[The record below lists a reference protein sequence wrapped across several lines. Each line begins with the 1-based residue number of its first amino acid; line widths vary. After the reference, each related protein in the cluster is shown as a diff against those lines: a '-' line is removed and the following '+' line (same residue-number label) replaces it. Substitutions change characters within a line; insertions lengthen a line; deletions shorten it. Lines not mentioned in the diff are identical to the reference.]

1 MPKHYKEVVEDIINK
16 MNEAKAMGG
25 KFIVRMKRPG
35 QNTVSAVFDT
45 KAQADAYEKEKK
57 KLGFQIENAFRPPV
71 RYSVKFSMRKG
82 GEIRKASYRD
92 KEGAERFKKMVLAKG
107 GKAIISTEEVQED
120 APANSV
126 AGGGVDLAP
135 NAAVSQSPH
144 MIKRKKEQG
153 AEQEKIK
160 DKIKKM
166 IQNNE
171 DNNNIVLKQV
181 LDGLDKV
188 DTKIDELTYGKTE
201 IKEVKEKEYKT
212 FKDKYNA

>member
-16 MNEAKAMGG
+16 MNEGFKVKYAMSPNQ
-25 KFIVRMKRPG
+25 KI
-35 QNTVSAVFDT
+35 AV
-45 KAQADAYEKEKK
+45 
-57 KLGFQIENAFRPPV
+57 
-71 RYSVKFSMRKG
+71 
-82 GEIRKASYRD
+82 ASYKSKSD
-92 KEGAERFKKMVLAKG
+92 AEKFKNDIIKKG
-107 GKAIISTEEVQED
+107 GKAILTTED

-166 IQNNE
+166 VQNNE
-171 DNNNIVLKQV
+171 DNNNIVFKQV

-188 DTKIDELTYGKTE
+188 DTKIDELSYGKTE
-201 IKEVKEKEYKT
+201 IKEVEKKEYKT
-212 FKDKYNA
+212 FKDKYNG

>member
-35 QNTVSAVFDT
+35 QKTVSAIFDT

-57 KLGFQIENAFRPPV
+57 KLGFQI
-71 RYSVKFSMRKG
+71 
-82 GEIRKASYRD
+82 
-92 KEGAERFKKMVLAKG
+92 
-107 GKAIISTEEVQED
+107 ED

>member
-16 MNEAKAMGG
+16 MNEGFKVKYAMSPNQ
-25 KFIVRMKRPG
+25 KI
-35 QNTVSAVFDT
+35 AV
-45 KAQADAYEKEKK
+45 
-57 KLGFQIENAFRPPV
+57 
-71 RYSVKFSMRKG
+71 
-82 GEIRKASYRD
+82 ASYKSKSD
-92 KEGAERFKKMVLAKG
+92 AEKFKNDIIKKG
-107 GKAIISTEEVQED
+107 GKAILTTED

-166 IQNNE
+166 VQNNE
-171 DNNNIVLKQV
+171 DNNNIVFKQV

-188 DTKIDELTYGKTE
+188 DTKIDELSYGKTE
-201 IKEVKEKEYKT
+201 IKEVEKKEYKT

>member
-35 QNTVSAVFDT
+35 QKTVSAIFDT

-57 KLGFQIENAFRPPV
+57 KLGFQI
-71 RYSVKFSMRKG
+71 
-82 GEIRKASYRD
+82 
-92 KEGAERFKKMVLAKG
+92 
-107 GKAIISTEEVQED
+107 ED

-188 DTKIDELTYGKTE
+188 DTKIDELSYGKTE
-201 IKEVKEKEYKT
+201 IKEVEKKEYKT
-212 FKDKYNA
+212 FKDKYNG

>member
-16 MNEAKAMGG
+16 MNEGFKVKYAMSPNQ
-25 KFIVRMKRPG
+25 KI
-35 QNTVSAVFDT
+35 AV
-45 KAQADAYEKEKK
+45 
-57 KLGFQIENAFRPPV
+57 
-71 RYSVKFSMRKG
+71 
-82 GEIRKASYRD
+82 ASYKSKSD
-92 KEGAERFKKMVLAKG
+92 AEKFKNDIIKKG
-107 GKAIISTEEVQED
+107 GKAILTTED

-166 IQNNE
+166 VQNNE
-171 DNNNIVLKQV
+171 DNNNIVFKQV
-181 LDGLDKV
+181 LDSLDKV
-188 DTKIDELTYGKTE
+188 DTKIDELSYGKTE
-201 IKEVKEKEYKT
+201 IKEVEKKEYKT
-212 FKDKYNA
+212 FKDKYNG

>member
-16 MNEAKAMGG
+16 MNEA
-25 KFIVRMKRPG
+25 
-35 QNTVSAVFDT
+35 
-45 KAQADAYEKEKK
+45 
-57 KLGFQIENAFRPPV
+57 NAFRPPV

-144 MIKRKKEQG
+144 MVKRKKEQG

-160 DKIKKM
+160 NKIKKM
-166 IQNNE
+166 VQNNE

-188 DTKIDELTYGKTE
+188 DAKIDEMNYGKS
-201 IKEVKEKEYKT
+201 EVKEVEKKEYKT
-212 FKDKYNA
+212 FRDKYNG

>member
-1 MPKHYKEVVEDIINK
+1 MPKHYKEMMDEIINK
-16 MNEAKAMGG
+16 MDEAKAMGG

-35 QNTVSAVFDT
+35 QNTVSAIFDT

-57 KLGFQIENAFRPPV
+57 KLGFQI
-71 RYSVKFSMRKG
+71 
-82 GEIRKASYRD
+82 
-92 KEGAERFKKMVLAKG
+92 
-107 GKAIISTEEVQED
+107 ED

-144 MIKRKKEQG
+144 MVKRKKEQG

-166 IQNNE
+166 VQNNE

-188 DTKIDELTYGKTE
+188 DTKIDELSYGKTE
-201 IKEVKEKEYKT
+201 IKEVEKKEYKT
-212 FKDKYNA
+212 FKDKYNG

>member
-1 MPKHYKEVVEDIINK
+1 MMDEIINK
-16 MNEAKAMGG
+16 MDEAKAMGG

-35 QNTVSAVFDT
+35 QNTVSAIFDT

-57 KLGFQIENAFRPPV
+57 KLGFQI
-71 RYSVKFSMRKG
+71 
-82 GEIRKASYRD
+82 
-92 KEGAERFKKMVLAKG
+92 
-107 GKAIISTEEVQED
+107 ED

-144 MIKRKKEQG
+144 MVKRKKEQG

-166 IQNNE
+166 VQNNE

-188 DTKIDELTYGKTE
+188 DTKIDELSYGKTE
-201 IKEVKEKEYKT
+201 IKEVEKKEYKT
-212 FKDKYNA
+212 FKDKYNG

>member
-1 MPKHYKEVVEDIINK
+1 MPKHYKEMIDEIINK
-16 MNEAKAMGG
+16 MDK
-25 KFIVRMKRPG
+25 
-35 QNTVSAVFDT
+35 D
-45 KAQADAYEKEKK
+45 
-57 KLGFQIENAFRPPV
+57 IE
-71 RYSVKFSMRKG
+71 
-82 GEIRKASYRD
+82 
-92 KEGAERFKKMVLAKG
+92 
-107 GKAIISTEEVQED
+107 ED

-166 IQNNE
+166 VQNNE

-188 DTKIDELTYGKTE
+188 DTKIDELSYGKTE
-201 IKEVKEKEYKT
+201 IKEVEKKEYKT
-212 FKDKYNA
+212 FKDKYNG

>member
-1 MPKHYKEVVEDIINK
+1 MMDEIINK
-16 MNEAKAMGG
+16 ME
-25 KFIVRMKRPG
+25 
-35 QNTVSAVFDT
+35 
-45 KAQADAYEKEKK
+45 
-57 KLGFQIENAFRPPV
+57 
-71 RYSVKFSMRKG
+71 
-82 GEIRKASYRD
+82 
-92 KEGAERFKKMVLAKG
+92 
-107 GKAIISTEEVQED
+107 ED

-166 IQNNE
+166 VQNNE

-212 FKDKYNA
+212 FKDKYNG

>member
-1 MPKHYKEVVEDIINK
+1 MPKHYKEMMDEIINK
-16 MNEAKAMGG
+16 MDESKSMGG

-35 QNTVSAVFDT
+35 QNTVSAIFDT

-57 KLGFQIENAFRPPV
+57 KLGFQI
-71 RYSVKFSMRKG
+71 
-82 GEIRKASYRD
+82 
-92 KEGAERFKKMVLAKG
+92 
-107 GKAIISTEEVQED
+107 ED

-188 DTKIDELTYGKTE
+188 DTKIDEMSYGKTE

>member
-16 MNEAKAMGG
+16 MNEAKA
-25 KFIVRMKRPG
+25 
-35 QNTVSAVFDT
+35 
-45 KAQADAYEKEKK
+45 KEV
-57 KLGFQIENAFRPPV
+57 E
-71 RYSVKFSMRKG
+71 
-82 GEIRKASYRD
+82 
-92 KEGAERFKKMVLAKG
+92 
-107 GKAIISTEEVQED
+107 ED

-160 DKIKKM
+160 NKIKKM
-166 IQNNE
+166 VQNNE

-188 DTKIDELTYGKTE
+188 DAKIDELNYGKTE
-201 IKEVKEKEYKT
+201 IKEVEEKEYKT

>member
-16 MNEAKAMGG
+16 MNEAKA
-25 KFIVRMKRPG
+25 
-35 QNTVSAVFDT
+35 
-45 KAQADAYEKEKK
+45 KEV
-57 KLGFQIENAFRPPV
+57 E
-71 RYSVKFSMRKG
+71 
-82 GEIRKASYRD
+82 
-92 KEGAERFKKMVLAKG
+92 
-107 GKAIISTEEVQED
+107 ED

-160 DKIKKM
+160 NKIKKM
-166 IQNNE
+166 VQNNE

-188 DTKIDELTYGKTE
+188 DAKIDELSYGKTE
-201 IKEVKEKEYKT
+201 IKEVEEKEYKT

>member
-35 QNTVSAVFDT
+35 QNTVSAIFDT

-57 KLGFQIENAFRPPV
+57 KLGFQI
-71 RYSVKFSMRKG
+71 
-82 GEIRKASYRD
+82 
-92 KEGAERFKKMVLAKG
+92 
-107 GKAIISTEEVQED
+107 ED

-166 IQNNE
+166 VQNNE
-171 DNNNIVLKQV
+171 DNNNIVFKQV
-181 LDGLDKV
+181 LDSLDKV
-188 DTKIDELTYGKTE
+188 DTKIDELSYGKTE
-201 IKEVKEKEYKT
+201 IKEVEKKEYKT
-212 FKDKYNA
+212 FKDKYNG

>member
-1 MPKHYKEVVEDIINK
+1 MMDEIINK
-16 MNEAKAMGG
+16 MDEAK
-25 KFIVRMKRPG
+25 V
-35 QNTVSAVFDT
+35 
-45 KAQADAYEKEKK
+45 E
-57 KLGFQIENAFRPPV
+57 
-71 RYSVKFSMRKG
+71 
-82 GEIRKASYRD
+82 
-92 KEGAERFKKMVLAKG
+92 
-107 GKAIISTEEVQED
+107 ED
-120 APANSV
+120 APVNSV

-160 DKIKKM
+160 NKIKKM
-166 IQNNE
+166 VQNNE

-201 IKEVKEKEYKT
+201 IKEVEKKEYKT

>member
-57 KLGFQIENAFRPPV
+57 KLGFQIE
-71 RYSVKFSMRKG
+71 
-82 GEIRKASYRD
+82 
-92 KEGAERFKKMVLAKG
+92 
-107 GKAIISTEEVQED
+107 D

-166 IQNNE
+166 VQNNE

-188 DTKIDELTYGKTE
+188 DTKIDELSYGKTE
-201 IKEVKEKEYKT
+201 IKEVEKKEYKT

>member
-1 MPKHYKEVVEDIINK
+1 MIDEIINK
-16 MNEAKAMGG
+16 MDEGFKVKYAMSPNQ
-25 KFIVRMKRPG
+25 KI
-35 QNTVSAVFDT
+35 AV
-45 KAQADAYEKEKK
+45 
-57 KLGFQIENAFRPPV
+57 
-71 RYSVKFSMRKG
+71 
-82 GEIRKASYRD
+82 ASYKSKLD
-92 KEGAERFKKMVLAKG
+92 AEKFKNDIIKKG
-107 GKAIISTEEVQED
+107 GKAILTTED

-166 IQNNE
+166 VQNNE
-171 DNNNIVLKQV
+171 DNNNIVFKQV
-181 LDGLDKV
+181 LDSLDKV

-201 IKEVKEKEYKT
+201 IKEVEKKEYKT